1 MRSHA
6 RTAAWCEEA
15 RALLP
20 LDSLDAVPLD
30 LCDDAPD
37 DAELVDMHEL
47 EGLLLA
53 LGATGKSIA
62 LRPGLLADPRLTAWQ
77 RLALAALEE
86 RAGAGRTSIMTCS
99 EVADRVRPD
108 ADARTALEE
117 AVDALRRRGAI
128 TRLAGGGFVLRWRVA
143 A

>member
-20 LDSLDAVPLD
+20 LASLDDLPAD

-53 LGATGKSIA
+53 LSATGKA
-62 LRPGLLADPRLTAWQ
+62 LVVRPGLLADPRLTAWQ

-86 RAGAGRTSIMTCS
+86 RAGAGRRAVMVRPEI
-99 EVADRVRPD
+99 ADRVRVD
-108 ADARTALEE
+108 ASDRQAVLE
-117 AVDALRRRGAI
+117 AVDALVRRGAL
-128 TRLAGGGFVLRWRVA
+128 TQLAGGGFVLRWKVA

>member
-20 LDSLDAVPLD
+20 LASLDDLPAD
-30 LCDDAPD
+30 LCDDVPD

-53 LGATGKSIA
+53 LSATGKA
-62 LRPGLLADPRLTAWQ
+62 LTLRPGLLADPRLTAWQ
-77 RLALAALEE
+77 RVALAALEE
-86 RAGAGRTSIMTCS
+86 RAGASRTSIMTAS
-99 EVADRVRPD
+99 EVVDRVRPD
-108 ADARTALEE
+108 ADAKPAIVD
-117 AVDALRRRGAI
+117 AVAALRRRGALVPL
-128 TRLAGGGFVLRWRVA
+128 RGGGFVLRWKVA